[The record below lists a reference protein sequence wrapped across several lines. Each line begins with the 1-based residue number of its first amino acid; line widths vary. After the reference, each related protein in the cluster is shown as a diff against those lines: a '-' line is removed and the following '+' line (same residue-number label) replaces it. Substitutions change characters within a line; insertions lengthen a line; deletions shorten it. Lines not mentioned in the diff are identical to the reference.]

1 MSKNKS
7 SSTVIT
13 NPAEGV
19 LMIRRKASQASQAS
33 QPSAS
38 VSNDKT
44 TMPILLKNHAWV
56 APWVIRVSGGLIGP
70 TLNLLKDIE
79 DIFGSNPALAFLR
92 ITEGMNNDNKDDELL
107 HTYQRTL
114 HVFIEAKESLDARD
128 LALNYVVRQA
138 VSASQGVCRF
148 CGYKLE
154 KKDLR
159 DEKQHQL
166 YPFLPRLTEVKMSE
180 YRSSSI
186 TLCMSCAA
194 AEWQKGQAA
203 RDLETDVFGN
213 IFDLED
219 VDFEEEEEEND
230 DDDDDTLKETTDDV
244 AEITDDAINKVV
256 MFSNEAVD
264 ALLAAN
270 TEGPRDQVYRIKS
283 LVKKLKATSNTKE
296 LAVIPENWRD
306 YCLDLAKKFPN
317 FEDVIRF
324 IRDQM
329 SLSTMGDGV
338 LRLPPLLLLGP
349 PGIGKT
355 EFALTISEDLKTQLE
370 VINLSSAQSGST
382 LTGSEAFW
390 GNTQPGMLFNT
401 LTLGEKANPII
412 LLDEIDKAKG
422 HNGYDPLAAL
432 YNLLELRQARKFQ
445 DLSFP
450 ELTLDASHVIW
461 MATANSM
468 ESVNSP
474 IIDRFSVFTIENPTP
489 AQTRDIAANQYQRFI
504 NNHPSGGAFEPVIR
518 DDVLNELG
526 NYHPRRVGKIL
537 KQAFGDAAFNARNY
551 LTVDDIKRCDTGE
564 KKSVGMGF
572 LTNI

>member
-19 LMIRRKASQASQAS
+19 LMIRRKASQ
-33 QPSAS
+33 PSAS

-44 TMPILLKNHAWV
+44 TLPILLKNHAWV

-107 HTYQRTL
+107 NTYQRTL

-306 YCLDLAKKFPN
+306 
-317 FEDVIRF
+317 
-324 IRDQM
+324 
-329 SLSTMGDGV
+329 
-338 LRLPPLLLLGP
+338 
-349 PGIGKT
+349 
-355 EFALTISEDLKTQLE
+355 
-370 VINLSSAQSGST
+370 
-382 LTGSEAFW
+382 
-390 GNTQPGMLFNT
+390 
-401 LTLGEKANPII
+401 
-412 LLDEIDKAKG
+412 
-422 HNGYDPLAAL
+422 
-432 YNLLELRQARKFQ
+432 
-445 DLSFP
+445 
-450 ELTLDASHVIW
+450 
-461 MATANSM
+461 
-468 ESVNSP
+468 
-474 IIDRFSVFTIENPTP
+474 
-489 AQTRDIAANQYQRFI
+489 
-504 NNHPSGGAFEPVIR
+504 
-518 DDVLNELG
+518 
-526 NYHPRRVGKIL
+526 
-537 KQAFGDAAFNARNY
+537 
-551 LTVDDIKRCDTGE
+551 
-564 KKSVGMGF
+564 
-572 LTNI
+572 